1 MIGGVCVPPTFIS
14 ACVAVVR
21 SIITVLCS
29 NREGEART
37 KIDDQDM
44 E

>member
-1 MIGGVCVPPTFIS
+1 MPPTFIS
-14 ACVAVVR
+14 ARVAVVR
-21 SIITVLCS
+21 SVITVLCS
-29 NREGEART
+29 NREGGART